1 MKRAKLLWIDL
12 EMTGLDPAKCR
23 ILEVAAI
30 ATDWNFQELATYQSV
45 IHQPNRVLRKADE
58 WVQENMA
65 ELLDKSRE
73 SERSEARVTEEL
85 LDFIRKNFG
94 EKADVVLAGN
104 SIHQDRRFIRRYWP
118 EIDSRL
124 HYRMLDVSSYKLVA
138 QGLKKREFK
147 KESAHR
153 ALEDIRDS
161 IAELQYYLKH

>member
-1 MKRAKLLWIDL
+1 M
-12 EMTGLDPAKCR
+12 
-23 ILEVAAI
+23 
-30 ATDWNFQELATYQSV
+30 
-45 IHQPNRVLRKADE
+45 LRKADE